1 MVSSPVL
8 ASTPATLTVG
18 VVVTP
23 PSTWIQTPTNWG
35 GQNSITQIP
44 YLFCYEFGSSGVA
57 QSELCHVPVA
67 VAGSND
73 TEWVINLMSANY
85 KWSDGVSIN
94 STDLAFSYGIFL
106 PTGAYA
112 NRSAFDVWGNI
123 RGVVSSI
130 SIMNSTAIQLNMF
143 KPDPLFTTLTWLY
156 QIYPAHYYEQFTGNN
171 TLQTTSILGGPGDT
185 AYLPQGYTAGS
196 TVMTLVANPS
206 SPSWNGAAPTI
217 QTVVLQMFTSDSAL
231 VNALAAGTVD
241 AALVSPT
248 DASTLSSVSSL
259 TVSSVASD
267 IQMQYFINPI
277 GYPYNNTAFR
287 QALMYLLPKDQIN
300 SLLFN
305 NTASLGNPLLLSPQS
320 YSTYW
325 PGSSTPSYNYSTTSA
340 VALLQQ
346 AGLTKNSAGNW
357 AMKNGTVLTVQ
368 FVAPNNDPDIVRAAQ
383 QIQTSMQSIGL
394 KVNLQVV
401 DATTASNDKYNTPG
415 NYYTIL
421 YPDGYFPSPFKWMR
435 NPVNLPFEWSNS
447 TFKADFAAAITNTN
461 PAAALAE
468 LKIALNIEAESAIT
482 NSILYEPTYVAY
494 NSQAFT
500 NWQPALGNQASY
512 DIFLNQVLGEQVL
525 TSVTPIS
532 VGTSATSTSLTTTST
547 SLTTTS
553 ATSMSLTTTT
563 TSTSSTTALSNAIVV
578 PLVAVAAAMMLVGFG
593 ARKWTKRRPDSS
605 QPPVLN

>member
-1 MVSSPVL
+1 
-8 ASTPATLTVG
+8 
-18 VVVTP
+18 
-23 PSTWIQTPTNWG
+23 
-35 GQNSITQIP
+35 
-44 YLFCYEFGSSGVA
+44 
-57 QSELCHVPVA
+57 
-67 VAGSND
+67 
-73 TEWVINLMSANY
+73 
-85 KWSDGVSIN
+85 
-94 STDLAFSYGIFL
+94 
-106 PTGAYA
+106 
-112 NRSAFDVWGNI
+112 
-123 RGVVSSI
+123 
-130 SIMNSTAIQLNMF
+130 
-143 KPDPLFTTLTWLY
+143 
-156 QIYPAHYYEQFTGNN
+156 
-171 TLQTTSILGGPGDT
+171 
-185 AYLPQGYTAGS
+185 
-196 TVMTLVANPS
+196 
-206 SPSWNGAAPTI
+206 
-217 QTVVLQMFTSDSAL
+217 
-231 VNALAAGTVD
+231 
-241 AALVSPT
+241 
-248 DASTLSSVSSL
+248 
-259 TVSSVASD
+259 
-267 IQMQYFINPI
+267 
-277 GYPYNNTAFR
+277 
-287 QALMYLLPKDQIN
+287 
-300 SLLFN
+300 
-305 NTASLGNPLLLSPQS
+305 
-320 YSTYW
+320 
-325 PGSSTPSYNYSTTSA
+325 
-340 VALLQQ
+340 
-346 AGLTKNSAGNW
+346 
-357 AMKNGTVLTVQ
+357 
-368 FVAPNNDPDIVRAAQ
+368 
-383 QIQTSMQSIGL
+383 MQSIGL